1 MRKNETIE
9 KILKWAAFLLAGV
22 TLCVLLSPTGMQADD
37 KKKKKDQAADNEAK
51 IKAIDYSYIVWP
63 NPPAIARIRYINWFA
78 SDKQVRNYKGNA
90 QKKSGW
96 MDRLAGTQT
105 DEEVF
110 RMPFQLN
117 QPYGLAVD
125 SKGSLYVADT
135 KVGAIFIFNTENR
148 DVDLIKNGVHA
159 HFVRIIGLAMDDND
173 RLFVSDPGLRH
184 VLVFNK
190 DHKAEDVITEGLAEP
205 AGMAVDR
212 QNRLL
217 YVADVELDQILVYD
231 ADTYKLLRKVGT
243 TGHKHELT
251 TPGDFSKPT
260 GVAVDA
266 EGNLYVADTMNNRIE
281 IFDADGNFISMFG
294 KNGDGPG
301 YFSRPKGVALDSDG
315 HIWVA
320 DGVQDRV
327 QVFNKDGQLLISFG
341 GHGLLPGQFQGLVGI
356 TIDKENRVFTSEIYP
371 GRAQEFKYIT
381 DAEADKEREKRAA
394 ERAKLSAEKKS
405 VESPA
410 QPAPAAVTP
419 AKP

>member
-1 MRKNETIE
+1 MRKSEIIG
-9 KILKWAAFLLAGV
+9 KMVKWTAFLLAFFILAV
-22 TLCVLLSPTGMQADD
+22 FLAPAALQADD
-37 KKKKKDQAADNEAK
+37 KKKKKKDGTAEIDAK

-63 NPPAIARIRYINWFA
+63 NPPAIARIRYVNWFS
-78 SDKQVRNYKGNA
+78 SDKEVRNYKGNA

-96 MDRLAGTQT
+96 MDRLAGTQS
-105 DEEVF
+105 DDEVF

-125 SKGSLYVADT
+125 SKGSLYIADT
-135 KVGAIFIFNTENR
+135 KVGAIFIFNTDTR
-148 DVDLIKNGVHA
+148 AVDLIKNGVHA
-159 HFVRIIGLAMDDND
+159 HFVRIIGLAMDDSD

-184 VLVFNK
+184 ILIFNK
-190 DHKAEDVITEGLAEP
+190 DHKAEDVITDGMTDPAGLAI
-205 AGMAVDR
+205 DT

-231 ADTYKLLRKVGT
+231 ADTYKLIRKIGT

-260 GVAVDA
+260 GVAVDP
-266 EGNLYVADTMNNRIE
+266 EGTLYVADTMNNRIE
-281 IFDADGNFISMFG
+281 MFDADGNFISTFG

-301 YFSRPKGVALDSDG
+301 YFSRPKGVAIDGDG

-327 QVFNKDGQLLISFG
+327 QVFDKSGQLLISFG

-356 TIDKENRVFTSEIYP
+356 TIDKQNRVFTSEIYP
-371 GRAQEFKYIT
+371 GRAQEFQYVT
-381 DAEADKEREKRAA
+381 DAQAEKEREKRAA
-394 ERAKLSAEKKS
+394 ERAKVSADRNT
-405 VESPA
+405 PAA
-410 QPAPAAVTP
+410 QPAPAA
-419 AKP
+419 KP